1 MPDTVSVSIT
11 NYQFLRFAGFMKLPP
26 VTIPPF
32 TTSVPMES
40 AGYQDASGDLRAMT
54 PVSIQRTLRA

>member
-11 NYQFLRFAGFMKLPP
+11 NYQFLRFASFMKLPP

-40 AGYQDASGDLRAMT
+40 AGLQDARELPAMKNMPLRK
-54 PVSIQRTLRA
+54 LRV